1 MSGLSKNLGPTVASV
16 WLVGTLLASQQ
27 ARADWEY
34 TKWGM
39 TPEQVAS
46 ALNGAVSVVSP
57 AERNRDDANHSEI
70 GAQGT
75 YTSDQF
81 RRDVEFTFDTRSGG
95 LKCVTYNALGDDA
108 IKLKAALISHY
119 GAPSRESEFLE
130 SHSWL
135 WTKPDSIEYTLGQ
148 KPVAAVVM
156 HCAP

>member
-1 MSGLSKNLGPTVASV
+1 MISFSNNLGRAIVSV
-16 WLVGTLLASQQ
+16 WLFGALLSSQP

-46 ALNGAVSVVSP
+46 ASKGAVSVVAP
-57 AERNRDDANHSEI
+57 AARNRDEADHSEI
-70 GAQGT
+70 GAQGA
-75 YTSDQF
+75 YASDQF
-81 RRDVEFTFDTRSGG
+81 QRDVEFTFDTRSGG

-119 GAPSRESEFLE
+119 GAPSRESEFLG
-130 SHSWL
+130 SHSSV